1 MECPRCYLEMQL
13 SVKNNE
19 EVSKCPGC
27 EGLWLDA
34 EIIDNIFD
42 LSLERY
48 DNYTENK
55 VEETVPKNPP
65 PREKDYYFYKRPFN
79 ENANPDDVIGFE

>member
-42 LSLERY
+42 LSLERA

-55 VEETVPKNPP
+55 VEETVPKNP

>member
-1 MECPRCYLEMQL
+1 M

-42 LSLERY
+42 LSLEKDDSHAERKL
-48 DNYTENK
+48 D
-55 VEETVPKNPP
+55 ETVSKNSL
-65 PREKDYYFYKRPFN
+65 REKDYYFYKRPFY
-79 ENANPDDVIGFE
+79 ENANPDEVVGFE

>member
-42 LSLERY
+42 LSLEKD
-48 DNYTENK
+48 DNHTERK
-55 VEETVPKNPP
+55 LDETVSKNSLH
-65 PREKDYYFYKRPFN
+65 EKDYYFYKRPFY
-79 ENANPDDVIGFE
+79 ENANPDEVIGFE

>member
-1 MECPRCYLEMQL
+1 MECPRCFLEMQL

-34 EIIDNIFD
+34 EIIGNIFD
-42 LSLERY
+42 LSIEK
-48 DNYTENK
+48 ENNQNMNE
-55 VEETVPKNPP
+55 VEETIPKNPP
-65 PREKDYYFYKRPFN
+65 SEKDYYYYKKPYT
-79 ENANPDDVIGFE
+79 EDANPDDVIGFE